1 MEIGDL
7 LTGERV
13 RLATL
18 TRDDLPAMLPW
29 YRDVVF
35 ARLFDSH
42 PAAQPTLESLARLYD
57 EESKSPTTFLF
68 GIRLLEGDALIGL
81 LELDGIQWNNGTC
94 WLGIGIG
101 GREHRGR
108 GYGSEAAALA
118 LDFAFRELNLHH
130 VTASV
135 FAYNDVSRRMF
146 EGLGFTLE
154 GRLREH
160 LHRDGRRHEMLLYG
174 ILRPEWEGRQAVP

>member
-1 MEIGDL
+1 MTIGDL

-18 TRDDLPAMLPW
+18 TRDDLPLMVPW

-35 ARLFDSH
+35 ARLLDSR
-42 PAAQPTLESLARLYD
+42 PAAQPTLETLTRLYD

-81 LELDGIQWNNGTC
+81 LELDGIEWSNGTC

-101 GREHRGR
+101 QREHRGR
-108 GYGSEAAALA
+108 GYGPEAVTLA
-118 LDFAFRELNLHH
+118 LDFAFRELNLHRIT
-130 VTASV
+130 VSV
-135 FAYNDVSRRMF
+135 FGYNEASRRMF

-160 LHRDGRRHEMLLYG
+160 LHRDGSRHEMLLFG
-174 ILRPEWEGRQAVP
+174 ILRPEWEGR